1 MSEARVKVDLNY
13 CLDTAVGS
21 EKGLSVKDLEAFG
34 HRLEALHKELEEE
47 RKLGSHAYRELPA
60 DDVTRDEVGEY
71 AAWARDRFA
80 DVLVIGIGGSGNG
93 PEAVVQA
100 LSHPYQNLLTPEQR
114 GPIPR
119 VFFLHSPDPI
129 QLRATLD
136 ILDLARTLVVI
147 VTRSGNSPETWANFA
162 TVFEPLKAAVP
173 AEDFKDHVA
182 VVCDTEQGDLA
193 RLASEQNFRAFS
205 IPKNV
210 PSRFAVFS
218 PAGLLPM
225 ALAGHSIDEFLDG
238 GREIDELCRANQ
250 SVFRNPAYAFA
261 LVHYLMDELKEIKQT
276 VFFPYSERLAATGD
290 WFRQLWAESL
300 GKKMSSTGDIIN
312 AGCTPI
318 RSNGPADNSQVQL
331 YVEGPKDKLVTFVE
345 IAALT
350 GLEPVG
356 EAFASID
363 AAGFLAG
370 QNLGLLLNTEKKATE
385 YQLTRA
391 GRPSITVQMPA
402 LDARTMGQLM
412 MALMVATTA
421 AGKLYEVNPYD
432 QPAVEEGKVATWAL
446 MGRKTFADRKPEY
459 IGRYP
464 KHDRFV
470 V

>member
-1 MSEARVKVDLNY
+1 MSDARVRLDLNY
-13 CLDTAVGS
+13 CLDASVGS

-34 HRLEALHKELEEE
+34 SRLEAVHRELEEE
-47 RKLGSHAYRELPA
+47 RKLGQHAFRELPF
-60 DDVTRDEVGEY
+60 DDVTRDEVNEY

-93 PEAVVQA
+93 PEGVVNA

-136 ILDLARTLVVI
+136 IVDLTRTLVVV

-162 TVFEPLKAAVP
+162 TVYEPIKAAVP
-173 AEDFKDHVA
+173 ADDLKDHVA

-193 RLASEQNFRAFS
+193 KLATEMNFRAFS
-205 IPKNV
+205 IPRGV
-210 PSRFAVFS
+210 PSRFGVMS

-225 ALAGHSIDEFLDG
+225 ALAGHSVDEFLYG
-238 GREIDELCRANQ
+238 AREMEELFRANQ
-250 SVFRNPAYAFA
+250 SVFRNPAYSFA
-261 LVHYLMDELKEIKQT
+261 LIHYLMDELKDIKQT
-276 VFFPYSERLAATGD
+276 VLFPYSDRLERTGD
-290 WFRQLWAESL
+290 WFRQVWSESL
-300 GKKMSSTGDIIN
+300 GKRQSTSGDTVN
-312 AGCTPI
+312 AGSTPI
-318 RSNGPADNSQVQL
+318 RSNGPADHSQVQL

-345 IAALT
+345 IGALA
-350 GLEPVG
+350 GLEPIPDALG
-356 EAFASID
+356 GIEAVNFMH
-363 AAGFLAG
+363 G
-370 QNLGLLLNTEKKATE
+370 QNLGQLLNVEKKATE

-391 GRPSITVQMPA
+391 GRPSLTIQMPA
-402 LDARTMGQLM
+402 LDSRSMGQLM
-412 MALMVATTA
+412 QMLMVATVV

-432 QPAVEEGKVATWAL
+432 QPAVEENKVATWSL
-446 MGRKTFADRKPEY
+446 MGKKAYAERKHEY
-459 IGRYP
+459 VNRYP